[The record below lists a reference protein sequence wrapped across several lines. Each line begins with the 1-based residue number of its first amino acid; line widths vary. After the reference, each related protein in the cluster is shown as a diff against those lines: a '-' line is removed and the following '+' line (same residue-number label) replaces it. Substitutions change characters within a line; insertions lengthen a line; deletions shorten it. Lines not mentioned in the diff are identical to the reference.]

1 MLLLVR
7 FPKNYP
13 MLGLEDVDDKGSI
26 LDKVDKKKLQPI
38 FIQYPK
44 KKLVQIQDMGLLLQ
58 MMQLKHNMVLQQ

>member
-1 MLLLVR
+1 MR

-13 MLGLEDVDDKGSI
+13 MLDLEDVDGKGSI
-26 LDKVDKKKLQPI
+26 LGKVDKKKPQPI